1 MPDRPAPPPLTRFQ
15 EGWRLAVAALGGLA
29 LWVGQF
35 GTNGAVVGWFGV
47 VDLLVGA
54 GCVVLAHH
62 RRRWP
67 VLVAW
72 VTTLATAV
80 SATAGVAGALAYVS
94 LVTTRRWRPIVGV
107 SLVGLAAGHLYEYVP
122 APGRGTA
129 GLPWWTSLIFL
140 TLATGIALVAGLY
153 IGARRDL
160 VQSYRERAETA
171 EREQAARVEQAR
183 MGERAR
189 IAREM
194 HDVLAHRISLVALH
208 AGAMTYRTDLGAE
221 ELRSSAAV
229 VQENAH
235 LALGELRDV
244 LGVLRDPAP
253 APATTGPAPAPPQ
266 PTLADLAALVRE
278 TRQAGSPVQV
288 VDHREPG
295 TVPDAVGRTAYRV
308 VQEALTNVRKH
319 APGGPAVLRLAGGP
333 GGRLEV
339 EVTNPL
345 RRSPVP
351 VADRSPARPPAAVP
365 GGGVGLVGLA
375 ERVGLA
381 GGDLAHG
388 PDGGRYRVRASLPWP
403 A

>member
-1 MPDRPAPPPLTRFQ
+1 M
-15 EGWRLAVAALGGLA
+15 
-29 LWVGQF
+29 
-35 GTNGAVVGWFGV
+35 
-47 VDLLVGA
+47 
-54 GCVVLAHH
+54 
-62 RRRWP
+62 
-67 VLVAW
+67 
-72 VTTLATAV
+72 
-80 SATAGVAGALAYVS
+80 
-94 LVTTRRWRPIVGV
+94 

-129 GLPWWTSLIFL
+129 GLPWWTSLVFL

-319 APGGPAVLRLAGGP
+319 APGGPAVLRLSRRPGRPAGGR
-333 GGRLEV
+333 GDE
-339 EVTNPL
+339 
-345 RRSPVP
+345 
-351 VADRSPARPPAAVP
+351 PAAALP
-365 GGGVGLVGLA
+365 GARRRPLPGPAAGRRPRGPASGLVGLA

-388 PDGGRYRVRASLPWP
+388 PDGSRYRVRAEP
-403 A
+403 AVADVTGRRRGPRAAGRRRRAGPGRAAR